1 MLCNR
6 ALQGDEGFL
15 RGFRVN
21 SPLCFCLGVC
31 PEGGKVTRSGDKGD
45 EEGFCTGREA
55 GGGGFWKSVGAAA
68 GNGDGNGDGDGDGG
82 DGNSCCLLS

>member
-1 MLCNR
+1 M
-6 ALQGDEGFL
+6 
-15 RGFRVN
+15 N